1 MNLRERKRPEDAESA
16 LFFKWKAKVADSTE
30 DKVLCPADGCEK
42 LLFTNNETN
51 AKKHFALHY
60 SKNEVQSIIKA
71 SDTNITGSKRKSFIT
86 CYFDNESLEKSS
98 IGMNEISLFN
108 IMVDHF

>member
-60 SKNEVQSIIKA
+60 SKNEVLAIQISQVPNENLLLRVTLI
-71 SDTNITGSKRKSFIT
+71 TNLWK
-86 CYFDNESLEKSS
+86 NHQL
-98 IGMNEISLFN
+98 
-108 IMVDHF
+108 V